1 MSSTLLGWLVGLAA
15 TYVLSGTLLLHW
27 TQGAHEPPAVAVG
40 GGSTFSP
47 LLPFLGPVVA
57 MARHRA
63 WFHTRVRDKLLGTLN
78 KNVPPIY
85 TLRLLGARLYVVNSP
100 RLVPAVQKLHKTL
113 SFAAVA
119 AASARIF
126 LVSKQG
132 REVIARG
139 LMQDGSYTA
148 NFGAAIHP
156 ALAPGAHLNHM
167 NRAAAR
173 SIAASLDARQAWGPQ
188 ETNLFDWVRDQ
199 IVLATSD
206 AVYGPH
212 NPFRDPE
219 VLQSW

>member
-1 MSSTLLGWLVGLAA
+1 MTSTLLGWLVGLAA

-27 TQGAHEPPAVAVG
+27 TQGAHEPPVV
-40 GGSTFSP
+40 STVSP
-47 LLPFLGPVVA
+47 LLPFLGPVIA

-63 WFHTRVRDKLLGTLN
+63 WFHTRVRDKLNL
-78 KNVPPIY
+78 PIY
-85 TLRLLGARLYVVNSP
+85 TLRLPGARLYVVNSP

-156 ALAPGAHLNHM
+156 ALTPGASLNHM
-167 NRAAAR
+167 NRVAAR
-173 SIAASLDARQAWGPQ
+173 TIAASLGALQAGGPQ